1 MDDSLSPP
9 EGSPA
14 KVENLSPKNLLGKD
28 LVHKESAI
36 RLSSVG
42 NFSFGGATL
51 QGSPHNQNN
60 SGSKGRSRLVM
71 NHNLIGV
78 PPLSHQ
84 IAPEFSNFSLAS
96 HGIDDVTN

>member
-9 EGSPA
+9 EGSPV

-42 NFSFGGATL
+42 NFSFGGATF

-84 IAPEFSNFSLAS
+84 IAPEFSNFSVAS
-96 HGIDDVTN
+96 HAIDDGNN